1 MRSGKTFGLY
11 NVIVYIV
18 LFIGLFCWRDIMK
31 IIKIFNNNAVA
42 TISDN
47 KNDLILTG
55 SGIGFQKKI
64 GDGLMK
70 TVLRNAM
77 YMKVEKKMQ
86 CINYSY
92 VHLRNILSFL
102 NPLWEKAMEEL
113 NISFQDQ
120 TIIALTDHI
129 CFAVEQYETAT
140 ELPNL
145 VLDEIKTLYKEEFKI
160 GLWSVKYIN
169 QELKIDLPIDEAG
182 YIAMHII
189 NGANNTN
196 SNSTMKMIQLV
207 DGCVSVISDSLGIY
221 FDKDSLDYTRLVTH
235 LKFMAQRIFSGI
247 HEEEGF
253 GDKEMISFLS
263 NKDTKILTCITAIR
277 NYISS
282 TFSYELSEKELLYLM
297 IHIYKIINLMDCY

>member
-1 MRSGKTFGLY
+1 
-11 NVIVYIV
+11 
-18 LFIGLFCWRDIMK
+18 MK

-64 GDGLMK
+64 GDEVDENRIEKRYVYEGGEK
-70 TVLRNAM
+70 DAM
-77 YMKVEKKMQ
+77 YQ
-86 CINYSY
+86 LF
-92 VHLRNILSFL
+92 LRTPEEYFKLSQSIM
-102 NPLWEKAMEEL
+102 EKAMEEL

-129 CFAVEQYETAT
+129 CFAVERYETGT